1 MFFGTVPDKWLDAS
15 CPSLKPMASYVTDLL
30 ERLDF
35 LKKWLDGKAP
45 PAFWISGFYFTQAF
59 LTGALQNQARKY
71 TIPID
76 DVVFGFEMMPG
87 EVARYRKPPKD
98 GVYVYGMFLDGVS
111 LEVWSYF
118 WSLFACFHHFLSP
131 DNPRIDQLTI
141 LLNSN
146 VFFPSVFILFCLCP
160 FSTYSSGSLERR
172 QKVAGRCSPKSSF
185 L

>member
-15 CPSLKPMASYVTDLL
+15 YPSLKPMASYVTDLL
-30 ERLDF
+30 ERLNF

-87 EVARYRKPPKD
+87 DVARYRKPPKD
-98 GVYVYGMFLDGVS
+98 GVYVYGMYIDGVGFGCS
-111 LEVWSYF
+111 AGEEYCCCCCSR
-118 WSLFACFHHFLSP
+118 LSV
-131 DNPRIDQLTI
+131 NGI
-141 LLNSN
+141 
-146 VFFPSVFILFCLCP
+146 VYV
-160 FSTYSSGSLERR
+160 
-172 QKVAGRCSPKSSF
+172 
-185 L
+185 